1 MGYNGVVWEKRPFFP
16 LASRFAN
23 HPHFGAKN
31 DLRNIAPEQPNMGD
45 FGKRKTDGSSALN
58 REH

>member
-45 FGKRKTDGSSALN
+45 FGKRKTDENAL
-58 REH
+58 